1 MNSLMYFLL
10 AHLTKTQLLENR
22 GFQEDNKYTDLKIL
36 VAFIAC
42 VLGVTSHFYP
52 IPFPQ
57 NKLLLVGCV
66 LGYVICASA
75 YYYIEKFQEGDAFFL
90 ARSHT
95 INALKEYQKMRFSS
109 DIDTVTKK
117 GEAVYIVKVKA
128 ISAKGQTFEVEKRF
142 QVTTF
147 YDEGGY
153 LHRYKVK
160 EALEE
165 VLQKVIS
172 SPR

>member
-1 MNSLMYFLL
+1 
-10 AHLTKTQLLENR
+10 
-22 GFQEDNKYTDLKIL
+22 
-36 VAFIAC
+36 
-42 VLGVTSHFYP
+42 
-52 IPFPQ
+52 
-57 NKLLLVGCV
+57 
-66 LGYVICASA
+66 
-75 YYYIEKFQEGDAFFL
+75 
-90 ARSHT
+90 
-95 INALKEYQKMRFSS
+95 MRFSS
-109 DIDTVTKK
+109 DIDTTTKK

-128 ISAKGQTFEVEKRF
+128 SSTKSQSFEVERRF

-160 EALEE
+160 DALEE